1 MTLMIFFFFLP
12 NKHPVIMIQFN
23 HPCNMH
29 LRHIGGRLQGKQ
41 SLDWVTSWGG
51 ICCLDSRDRHHPH
64 PHTYVCSPS
73 HTSTHGSAQ
82 WAVSSQRALQNVPE
96 LSSFLATMG

>member
-1 MTLMIFFFFLP
+1 MTLMIFFFFFLP

-23 HPCNMH
+23 HPCNMR
-29 LRHIGGRLQGKQ
+29 LRHIGGRLPGKQ
-41 SLDWVTSWGG
+41 SLDWVTSGE

-64 PHTYVCSPS
+64 THTYVCSLT
-73 HTSTHGSAQ
+73 HASTHSSAQ

-96 LSSFLATMG
+96 LSLLLARME